1 MFNNTMKD
9 FLEKA
14 WANAGFDAPT
24 QVQEQAVPLIIE
36 GKDVIVESPTGSGKT
51 LAYLLPILQEIDINQ
66 KQVQVVI
73 LASSHELVMQIY
85 HEVQNWTKDSDV
97 SGIALIG
104 GANVKRQIEKLKKKP
119 QLIVGTPGRVL
130 ELIKQKKLKVHQV
143 KTIILDE
150 ADQLLVPEHK
160 DNLFTIIK
168 STPSERQML
177 LFSATLPEKLA
188 LEAQSFMIDP
198 ETIRVNRED
207 AGTPDVTY
215 SYLVCEAR
223 DKIDVLRK
231 IVRNEN
237 IQALVFFRDI
247 GNLSVM
253 AEKLNYKGMRIGELH
268 GDLNKQEREKAIR
281 EFGKNELELL
291 LATDVAARGL
301 DIKDLSHVIQMDV
314 PADSKQ
320 YIHRSGRTGRLGAS
334 GEGNVLSII
343 TNAEERM
350 LKSICREL
358 DIELVEKVLQK
369 GMLVN
374 KR

>member
-14 WANAGFDAPT
+14 WENAGFDSPT
-24 QVQEQAVPLIIE
+24 QVQEKAVPLIIE
-36 GKDVIVESPTGSGKT
+36 GKDVIAESPTGSGKT

-85 HEVQNWTKDSDV
+85 HEVQNWTKDSDI

-104 GANVKRQIEKLKKKP
+104 GANIKRQIEKLKKKP

-160 DNLFTIIK
+160 ANLFAIVK
-168 STPSERQML
+168 STPNDRQML
-177 LFSATLPEKLA
+177 LFSATLPDALA
-188 LEAQSFMIDP
+188 LEAQSFMVDP

-268 GDLNKQEREKAIR
+268 GDLKKQEREKAIR

-343 TNAEERM
+343 TTAEERM
-350 LKSICREL
+350 LKSISREL

>member
-14 WANAGFDAPT
+14 WENAGFDAPT

-85 HEVQNWTKDSDV
+85 HEVQNWTKDSDI

-104 GANVKRQIEKLKKKP
+104 GANIKRQIEKLKKKP

-160 DNLFTIIK
+160 ANLFTIIK

-177 LFSATLPEKLA
+177 LFSATLPEALA
-188 LEAQSFMIDP
+188 LEAQSFMVAP

-215 SYLVCEAR
+215 SYLLCEAR
-223 DKIDVLRK
+223 EKIDVLRK

-343 TNAEERM
+343 TTAEERM
-350 LKSICREL
+350 LKSISREL